1 LKDQDSISIPSLSP
15 ARFVFVNGA
24 LFVLLVAAAIAGVL
38 VGPGDVSIERIFPLD
53 PDSNPAAAI
62 VIYTRLD
69 RVWLAA
75 LAGAA
80 LSVVGVAFQALL
92 RNPLADPFVM
102 GVSGGA
108 ALGGTLAMVGLG
120 GLAEGLALE
129 GPAAFAGALCAML
142 LIYRVGR
149 VGGRLDATTVLL
161 VGVVFNAFASAVITF
176 LKVVVTAQKAQEVLG
191 WLMGIITDY
200 SLSTLAALSP
210 GIIAGIVVLWL
221 AAPGMNALALGESGA
236 LELGVPVERLK
247 VLVFFAASLLVG
259 LAVCVTGL
267 VGFVGLMVPHV
278 CRLWLGPDHRLLV
291 PASALAGASFL
302 MLADLLSRLA
312 FVAIGRELPV
322 GVITA
327 FLGGPFF
334 LWLLRRRY
342 RRAFV

>member
-1 LKDQDSISIPSLSP
+1 LKDQDTISIPSLSP

-53 PDSNPAAAI
+53 PDSNPAAAV

-120 GLAEGLALE
+120 GLAEGLVLE

-176 LKVVVTAQKAQEVLG
+176 IKVVVTAQKAQEVLG

-200 SLSTLAALSP
+200 DLSTLAALSP
-210 GIIAGIVVLWL
+210 GIIAGIVVLWF

-291 PASALAGASFL
+291 PASALAGAAFL
-302 MLADLLSRLA
+302 VLADLLSRLA